1 MITLDLIAKE
11 HFQGTKTSPPLS
23 TKVMLKIYVC
33 LFVCFL
39 RGATGTKFISFVF
52 TVTATPCLLGSARS
66 VRAVDCGQAGSS
78 KEEGCQKSVHLGESM
93 EHAVS
98 VTHYS
103 FGLNL
108 IITKSPFGVF
118 LKPQ

>member
-1 MITLDLIAKE
+1 
-11 HFQGTKTSPPLS
+11 
-23 TKVMLKIYVC
+23 MLKIYVC

>member
-11 HFQGTKTSPPLS
+11 HFQGTKTFPPLS

-33 LFVCFL
+33 LFVFFF

-52 TVTATPCLLGSARS
+52 TVTATPCLLGSAAS

-78 KEEGCQKSVHLGESM
+78 EEEGCQKSVHLGE
-93 EHAVS
+93 HVVS
-98 VTHYS
+98 AIHYS

-108 IITKSPFGVF
+108 IITKSLFGVF